1 MSAVDLVTTAIGTA
15 NLCLQH
21 GQKLMKAYQ
30 DFKSADKQVNEKI
43 LHVQSIWARTEIQIE
58 FVKQVAGAL
67 NREHCRIHLQIFDI
81 LMSKL
86 SRAATKIEAVIKE
99 NYGVKKW
106 KFPFVRD
113 AIDEAILDLDQWQ
126 RIFDPTWYLILLIG
140 DELIDKNLSITPS
153 ISQVST
159 IDSSQ
164 TEILSGDSPLVP
176 AQRFRGSL
184 GVEREKESRPKISI
198 NLSESGLDWD
208 NAARVKYSSTYLIP
222 RAASKKKFAVDTIIC
237 DQTLDITSARADAEC
252 LAKKLAQL
260 DRRTAG
266 LLNCFGFIKRK
277 DAEGR
282 KLASLHLVFSLPAE
296 ALEPKSLR
304 HHFLHSKDF
313 SLTTILNVARQL
325 VSAVS
330 YVHTCGWVHKN
341 IRPDTI
347 LVFPQQKA
355 ADACALGPAYLLGFN
370 SFRSVNFRTMRAGDD
385 EWDRNLYRYPSR
397 QGLLAQED
405 YIMQHDVYSLG
416 VCLLELGLWE
426 SFVCC
431 ESDTGDQRGEKKR
444 PSASLGLELDSFQS
458 QEEGSVL
465 SAKIKTRLVDLARTK
480 LPSRMGDK
488 YTSVVVTC
496 LTCLDPGNK
505 DFGDDED
512 MRDDDGILVGVRFI
526 EKVLLKLEEIAL

>member
-1 MSAVDLVTTAIGTA
+1 MGRADKNAR
-15 NLCLQH
+15 H

-30 DFKSADKQVNEKI
+30 DFKSADEKINEKI
-43 LHVQSIWARTEIQIE
+43 LQVQSIWARTEIQIE
-58 FVKQVAGAL
+58 FMKQVAGAL
-67 NREHCRIHLQIFDI
+67 KREHCRIHLQVFDI

-86 SRAATKIEAVIKE
+86 SKAATKIEAVIKE
-99 NYGVKKW
+99 DYSIKRW

-113 AIDEAILDLDQWQ
+113 AIEEAISDLDQWQ

-140 DELIDKNLSITPS
+140 DEVIDNKLSIPPS
-153 ISQVST
+153 ISPINT

-164 TEILSGDSPLVP
+164 TEKLNGDSPLVP

-184 GVEREKESRPKISI
+184 GVEREKESRSKISI
-198 NLSESGLDWD
+198 NLSETGLDWD
-208 NAARVKYSSTYLIP
+208 NAARVKYSTIHLIP

-237 DQTLDITSARADAEC
+237 DGTLDITRARADAES

-260 DRRTAG
+260 DRRTSG

-277 DAEGR
+277 DPEGR

-296 ALEPKSLR
+296 TSEPKSLR

-313 SLTTILNVARQL
+313 SLTVILNVARQL

-341 IRPDTI
+341 IRPETI
-347 LVFPQQKA
+347 LVFPEQKA
-355 ADACALGPAYLLGFN
+355 ADPCSLGSAYLLGFD
-370 SFRSVNFRTMRAGDD
+370 SFRSVNFRTMRTGDD
-385 EWDRNLYRYPSR
+385 EWDRNLYRHPSR

-431 ESDTGDQRGEKKR
+431 ESDIGDQTGEKKR
-444 PSASLGLELDSFQS
+444 PSASLGLGLDSFQF
-458 QEEGSVL
+458 QDEGSTL
-465 SAKIKTRLVDLARTK
+465 SAKIKTRLVDVARTK

-496 LTCLDPGNK
+496 LTCLDPGNE
-505 DFGDDED
+505 DFGDDEE
-512 MRDDDGILVGVRFI
+512 MRDEDGILVGVRFI